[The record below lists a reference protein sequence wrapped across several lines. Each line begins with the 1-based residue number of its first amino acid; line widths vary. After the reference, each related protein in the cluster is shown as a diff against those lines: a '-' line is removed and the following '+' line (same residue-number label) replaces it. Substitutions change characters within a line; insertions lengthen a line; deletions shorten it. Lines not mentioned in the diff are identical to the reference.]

1 MVAASLYA
9 GGNPEVGLP
18 KVDRLIKERNYN
30 LAILELT
37 NYMEEHPEDFDGAQ
51 ARIRKI
57 IRMREE
63 YNDTAGALVN
73 VLVDEPTNDE
83 KKLTMIQSLETMEK
97 NPNQTTQDF
106 IAETKEAAQF
116 TYYRAK
122 FDEIMRDG
130 NALIDQRRFVD
141 AARKFTEGYG
151 FYKAEFDEENA
162 NTPLLAK
169 VNDTLAGVTGGIAG
183 IESLQAG
190 LEASLASY
198 EAAIAAG
205 ETETAERA
213 LAQAQAQLAQ
223 FVKARNA
230 LAERGWYFEDRFAEI
245 QKKSGERTENSFLP
259 FAYRF
264 TLGRKTSGRFEGV
277 LGAIDAQW
285 NDSLNRVENA
295 TGRRIR
301 GLWLDTYRAISST
314 NTLPPDSGLP
324 EAGQLARLGQRAV
337 GIGGPISYRPDSFGK
352 RNVGARA
359 TEFAQVER
367 TIRGLEETERLY
379 RAYRR
384 VRDEVAAYAPSAAE
398 PAALRNAGSPVL
410 ASYAAFAKRL
420 EEILKA
426 VPRPAPTSAPA
437 GAEQNAEPG
446 VAADP
451 ATTSAA
457 ATSAAAA
464 DPNAPVPSSV
474 YMAELSDYQKKLLAD
489 ILAEETA
496 LYRASAAYQA
506 TSAEGMVADATS
518 ALSEARAL
526 IDGVPSP
533 QTGLT
538 LYYPEEAAKK
548 LTNLKAL
555 VAKDRASVVASSAS
569 IARLPAPIRAD
580 PDVQSARA
588 SLDATVAAL
597 DRAVSEANAE
607 LSRANA
613 RVLQASLARQEADL
627 RYSQSQSALKRGEF
641 QAARDNLARARAKMN
656 EALSLQ
662 ESPTLREES
671 DRKLE
676 RLGADIVRIEN
687 DAVVREVR
695 SLIVKG
701 KNQYYLGN
709 FDQAEQVLLQAK
721 ARWAVTN
728 VEPNVEVAN
737 WLEIINT
744 ALSMKTG
751 RTIPVSAPL
760 YPQMSQILSMARQLY
775 AQGKA
780 LMAAGKRPEAIEALS
795 SAKERLQQLQLVYP
809 LNQDAGELTLRI
821 DQLIDADAFRA
832 FFRQKVEYIRENY
845 RSQQQ
850 TAYSDLL
857 DLYQIDP
864 DYPGL
869 KRLIDEVEIFLKI
882 KIPPPNPKDIARSS
896 ELTREARRIY
906 DSNNRSMFPAAVI
919 QLDEAIKLNPENQQA
934 INLKDRIQ
942 SSSGGQQV
950 AVLSAKAE
958 AQYMQAI
965 AELQKGN
972 KITAAAIVEQL
983 LQDPKNRNS
992 SKIQEL
998 KKRIDSQL

>member
-1 MVAASLYA
+1 MVAASLFA

-97 NPNQTTQDF
+97 NPNQSTQDF

-169 VNDTLAGVTGGIAG
+169 VNETLAGVTGGIAG

-213 LAQAQAQLAQ
+213 LAQAQGQLAQ

-245 QKKSGERTENSFLP
+245 QKKSRELTENSFLP

-285 NDSLNRVENA
+285 NDSLDRVEKA

-301 GLWLDTYRAISST
+301 GLWLDTYQAISST

-352 RNVGARA
+352 RDVAARA
-359 TEFAQVER
+359 TDFAQVER

-379 RAYRR
+379 RAYRK
-384 VRDEVAAYAPSAAE
+384 VRDEVASYAPTAAE

-420 EEILKA
+420 EDILKA
-426 VPRPAPTSAPA
+426 VPRPATTSAPA
-437 GAEQNAEPG
+437 DSGSAT
-446 VAADP
+446 VP
-451 ATTSAA
+451 AG
-457 ATSAAAA
+457 

-506 TSAEGMVADATS
+506 SSAEGMVADATS
-518 ALSEARAL
+518 ALSEARSL

-555 VAKDRASVVASSAS
+555 VAKDRASIVASSAS
-569 IARLPAPIRAD
+569 IARLPATIRAD

-641 QAARDNLARARAKMN
+641 QAARDNLARSRAKMN
-656 EALSLQ
+656 EALALQ

-701 KNQYYLGN
+701 KNQYYIGN

-728 VEPNVEVAN
+728 VEPNLEVAN

-780 LMAAGKRPEAIEALS
+780 LMAAGKRPEAIEVLA

-821 DQLIDADAFRA
+821 DQLIDADAFKA

-845 RSQQQ
+845 RTQQQ

-958 AQYMQAI
+958 AQYMQAV

>member
-1 MVAASLYA
+1 MVAASLFA

-97 NPNQTTQDF
+97 NPNQATQDF

-169 VNDTLAGVTGGIAG
+169 VNETLAGVTGGIAG

-213 LAQAQAQLAQ
+213 LAQAQGQLAQ

-245 QKKSGERTENSFLP
+245 QKKSRELTENSFLP

-285 NDSLNRVENA
+285 NDSLDRVEKA

-301 GLWLDTYRAISST
+301 GLWLDTYQAISST

-352 RNVGARA
+352 RDVAARA
-359 TEFAQVER
+359 TDFAQVER

-379 RAYRR
+379 RAYRK
-384 VRDEVAAYAPSAAE
+384 VRDEVASYAPTAAE

-420 EEILKA
+420 EDILKA
-426 VPRPAPTSAPA
+426 VPRPATTPAPA
-437 GAEQNAEPG
+437 DSGS
-446 VAADP
+446 
-451 ATTSAA
+451 ATVP
-457 ATSAAAA
+457 AA
-464 DPNAPVPSSV
+464 DPNAPVLSSV

-506 TSAEGMVADATS
+506 SSAEGMVADATS
-518 ALSEARAL
+518 ALSEARSL

-533 QTGLT
+533 QTGIT

-555 VAKDRASVVASSAS
+555 VAKDRASIVASSAS

-641 QAARDNLARARAKMN
+641 QAARDNLARSRAKMN
-656 EALSLQ
+656 EALALQ

-701 KNQYYLGN
+701 KNQYYIGN

-728 VEPNVEVAN
+728 VEPNLEVAN

-780 LMAAGKRPEAIEALS
+780 LMAAGKRPEAIEVLA

-821 DQLIDADAFRA
+821 DQLIDADAFKA

-845 RSQQQ
+845 RTQQQ

-958 AQYMQAI
+958 AQYMQAV

>member
-1 MVAASLYA
+1 V
-9 GGNPEVGLP
+9 VF
-18 KVDRLIKERNYN
+18 R
-30 LAILELT
+30 
-37 NYMEEHPEDFDGAQ
+37 
-51 ARIRKI
+51 
-57 IRMREE
+57 
-63 YNDTAGALVN
+63 
-73 VLVDEPTNDE
+73 
-83 KKLTMIQSLETMEK
+83 
-97 NPNQTTQDF
+97 
-106 IAETKEAAQF
+106 
-116 TYYRAK
+116 
-122 FDEIMRDG
+122 
-130 NALIDQRRFVD
+130 
-141 AARKFTEGYG
+141 
-151 FYKAEFDEENA
+151 
-162 NTPLLAK
+162 
-169 VNDTLAGVTGGIAG
+169 
-183 IESLQAG
+183 
-190 LEASLASY
+190 
-198 EAAIAAG
+198 
-205 ETETAERA
+205 
-213 LAQAQAQLAQ
+213 
-223 FVKARNA
+223 
-230 LAERGWYFEDRFAEI
+230 DRFAEI
-245 QKKSGERTENSFLP
+245 QKKSRELTENSFLP

-285 NDSLNRVENA
+285 NDSLDRVEKA

-301 GLWLDTYRAISST
+301 GLWLDTYQAISST

-352 RNVGARA
+352 RDVAARA
-359 TEFAQVER
+359 TDFAQVER

-379 RAYRR
+379 RAYRK
-384 VRDEVAAYAPSAAE
+384 VRDEVASYAPTAAE

-420 EEILKA
+420 EDILKA
-426 VPRPAPTSAPA
+426 VPRPA
-437 GAEQNAEPG
+437 
-446 VAADP
+446 
-451 ATTSAA
+451 TTSA
-457 ATSAAAA
+457 SA
-464 DPNAPVPSSV
+464 DPDQQPSPRPTRTRRFPHPCTWPSFRTI
-474 YMAELSDYQKKLLAD
+474 KR
-489 ILAEETA
+489 ETSGRHPCRGNGA
-496 LYRASAAYQA
+496 VSRVAAYQA
-506 TSAEGMVADATS
+506 SSAEGMVADATS
-518 ALSEARAL
+518 ALSEARSL

-533 QTGLT
+533 QTGIT

-555 VAKDRASVVASSAS
+555 VAKDRASIVASSAS
-569 IARLPAPIRAD
+569 IARLPATIRAD

-641 QAARDNLARARAKMN
+641 QAARDNLARSRAKMN
-656 EALSLQ
+656 EALALQ

-701 KNQYYLGN
+701 KNQYYIGN

-728 VEPNVEVAN
+728 VEPNLEVAN

-780 LMAAGKRPEAIEALS
+780 LMAAGKRPEAIEVLA

-809 LNQDAGELTLRI
+809 LNQDAGGADPPHRPTHRRRRVQGVLPAEGRVYPRELP
-821 DQLIDADAFRA
+821 DPAADGVQRPP
-832 FFRQKVEYIRENY
+832 RPLPNR
-845 RSQQQ
+845 
-850 TAYSDLL
+850 
-857 DLYQIDP
+857 
-864 DYPGL
+864 PGL
-869 KRLIDEVEIFLKI
+869 SGAQAAHRRGRDILKI

-919 QLDEAIKLNPENQQA
+919 QLDEAIKLNP
-934 INLKDRIQ
+934 RI
-942 SSSGGQQV
+942 SRRS
-950 AVLSAKAE
+950 
-958 AQYMQAI
+958 
-965 AELQKGN
+965 
-972 KITAAAIVEQL
+972 T
-983 LQDPKNRNS
+983 
-992 SKIQEL
+992 
-998 KKRIDSQL
+998 